1 MQWQLE
7 GQDATLTLSFEVDE
21 TALAAAQH
29 MDGRYALISNSPLSA
44 DEMLRAFKQQ
54 SSVEQRFRILKND
67 VSIRPIHLRR
77 DNRIRALVLLTM
89 IALVVYSILEWH
101 IRSKTHKGKRP
112 WTARAV
118 LEVFENL
125 TVTLL
130 IFGDGSRM
138 WHPPPL
144 NENQDILWQ
153 ALGLAPLLTWLNDNC
168 GT

>member
-1 MQWQLE
+1 
-7 GQDATLTLSFEVDE
+7 
-21 TALAAAQH
+21 
-29 MDGRYALISNSPLSA
+29 MDGIGKNYDPESEAR
-44 DEMLRAFKQQ
+44 
-54 SSVEQRFRILKND
+54 QRFRILKND

-89 IALVVYSILEWH
+89 IALVIYSILEWR
-101 IRSKTHKGKRP
+101 IRRKTHKGKRP

-125 TVTLL
+125 MVTLL

-144 NENQDILWQ
+144 NKNQDILWQ
-153 ALGLAPLLTWLNDNC
+153 ALGLSPLLTWLNDNC